1 MPDFWFLPLKGPSG
15 CKLDRETDRDGKRY
29 FDKLTTWS
37 TEKQKLSVQAHEET
51 DGYTH
56 SFTVAVCHFSV
67 SEESFI
73 QQTYFP
79 LTIHQIDMFSCTNG
93 AWTHGH
99 THAHTRFWQ
108 VNLAEEEWWGGN
120 VGRNKLITAWWR
132 EITSE
137 NEGNGWKKCSSWPI
151 NTQNHNLH
159 PKRSHFINV
168 WVWVFIFIPL
178 FTGCVCVGNANN
190 FK

>member
-15 CKLDRETDRDGKRY
+15 CKLDRETDRDGKKILR
-29 FDKLTTWS
+29 
-37 TEKQKLSVQAHEET
+37 QAHYLIHRKAKTICASTRENRWIHTLVHCRCLSFLCLWGVIYTT
-51 DGYTH
+51 DILSSDHWPDRYVFLHKWCMNT
-56 SFTVAVCHFSV
+56 
-67 SEESFI
+67 
-73 QQTYFP
+73 
-79 LTIHQIDMFSCTNG
+79 
-93 AWTHGH
+93 WTH
-99 THAHTRFWQ
+99 THTRFWQ
-108 VNLAEEEWWGGN
+108 VNLAEEEWRGGN

-137 NEGNGWKKCSSWPI
+137 NEGNGWKKCSSWRI

-190 FK
+190 LK